1 MTIRFV
7 LGLVAGAFAVIACY
21 ATAAAQAPASASA
34 GVYTA
39 EQSKRGAV
47 LYGENCASCHG
58 DTLAGNDPIPGLSG
72 DKFQG
77 NWKSVGDLFD
87 KTSTSMPAMAPGS
100 LTGAQ
105 VADVLAYILSVN
117 KYPAGTTELPS
128 KVEPLMQI
136 KIEPIK

>member
-1 MTIRFV
+1 MKIRLV
-7 LGLVAGAFAVIACY
+7 LGVVASAFAVSAFFVS
-21 ATAAAQAPASASA
+21 ASAQTPAAASA

-39 EQSKRGAV
+39 EQAKRGAP

-58 DTLAGNDPIPGLSG
+58 DTLGLSG
-72 DKFQG
+72 EKVQS

-100 LTGAQ
+100 LTGPQ